1 MELNSVKIT
10 AERLPKSLIAL
21 DIEPDAATIE
31 KEMNKA
37 AKRVANRV
45 NIPGFRKGKAPR
57 FMIENYYG
65 REIIREEATDD
76 IIQSAFKQALER
88 EQIDPV
94 AQATIEKVEFEPFR
108 FRVLVPVE
116 PTVTLGD
123 YRAISVP
130 LNEEPITDELVEH
143 SLDSLRE
150 KHVVLQA
157 PEGERPA
164 QDGDQLTVTMESYAD
179 GELLDEREE
188 GQEPEDTTIVM
199 DAKRILPG
207 LYDGLLGVSVGE
219 ERDVT
224 TTLPDDH
231 PNEKVA
237 GKEVTFKVKV
247 KEIQQRILP
256 EWDELPALEE
266 FEGDIE
272 ALRASTRKRLETNAG
287 EHARRDLLNAYIE
300 QLVGVTEY
308 DIPDALIRSRADE
321 MLHQQVGEL
330 ARYGISLEQY
340 LKITNKTHDEAVDE
354 LLGPAEES
362 LKSSLA
368 LRQVVE
374 KEAIEVEP
382 SEVDAEIETLLE
394 EYPEDRRAFVR
405 ERLNSDLR
413 PSVAASV
420 LDKKLRD
427 RIVAIA
433 TGAAPELPQAASEA
447 ATGEQTA

>member
-1 MELNSVKIT
+1 MKIS

-21 DIEPDAATIE
+21 DIEPDTATIE

-37 AKRVANRV
+37 AKRVANKV

-65 REIIREEATDD
+65 REIIREEATDE
-76 IIQSAFKQALER
+76 IIQVAFKAAIKQEG
-88 EQIDPV
+88 IDPV

-123 YRAISVP
+123 YRAISMD
-130 LNEEPITDELVEH
+130 LKEEEITEELVEH
-143 SLDSLRE
+143 SMDSLRE

-164 QDGDQLTVTMESYAD
+164 QDGDQLTVVMESYD
-179 GELLDEREE
+179 TEGNLLDEREE
-188 GQEPEDTTIVM
+188 GQEPEETPVVL
-199 DAKRILPG
+199 DAKRILPD
-207 LYDGLLGVSVGE
+207 LYQGLLGVAAGE
-219 ERDVT
+219 ERSIT

-231 PNEKVA
+231 PNEKVR
-237 GKEVTFKVKV
+237 GTEVTFKVQV
-247 KEIQQRILP
+247 KDIQQRILP
-256 EWDELPALEE
+256 EWDELPALQE
-266 FEGDIE
+266 FEGDVD
-272 ALRASTRKRLETNAG
+272 ALRADTRTRLTTNAA
-287 EHARRDLLNAYIE
+287 EHSRRELLNSYIE
-300 QLVGVTEY
+300 ELVKLTEY
-308 DIPDALIRSRADE
+308 DIPEAMIRERADE

-340 LKITNKTHDEAVDE
+340 LQITNKTHDAAVDE
-354 LLGPAEES
+354 LLAPAEES

-368 LRQVVE
+368 LREIVAREQL
-374 KEAIEVEP
+374 AVEP
-382 SEVDAEIETLLE
+382 SEVDAEVETLLLD
-394 EYPEDRRAFVR
+394 YPEDRRDFVR
-405 ERLNSDLR
+405 ERLNSELR
-413 PSVAASV
+413 SSVAASV

-433 TGAAPELPQAASEA
+433 TGAAAAPA
-447 ATGEQTA
+447 AADAAADEGEQTA